1 MVIFILQWNA
11 RSLISNGQ
19 EFKKYIDDLNEKPDI
34 VCVQESWLISRLE
47 FNIKGYNAV
56 RMDRKIGKG
65 GGIITFI
72 KKGIQYREVKR
83 GNELEYVI
91 VEVWS
96 SEGNIK
102 IINFYNPCRLL
113 EREQLEEI
121 WEGINGKTI
130 WCGDFNAHSTL
141 WGNRNDNNGRVI
153 EEFIEEEELVCI
165 NDGTGTRLNTAR
177 GTESAIDITIVTK
190 DIADRCEW
198 EVLRGNTVGSDHY
211 PIKTQVGIECAKE
224 IEVRE
229 EKWILERADWD
240 KFREISEDLLQKI
253 EDNLDVENMC
263 KRISGGIIEAAK
275 MAIPKSKPKIINKIV
290 PWWTKECRKAIKERN
305 KAFKKMKTTHN
316 FQNLMKYKQAQAI
329 VRKTVKKSKK
339 EYWRQFCES
348 IGRTTP
354 VERVWGMIKKM
365 KGNGKEY
372 GYPMLMDG

>member
-211 PIKTQVGIECAKE
+211 PIKTQVGIECAK
-224 IEVRE
+224 
-229 EKWILERADWD
+229 
-240 KFREISEDLLQKI
+240 
-253 EDNLDVENMC
+253 
-263 KRISGGIIEAAK
+263 
-275 MAIPKSKPKIINKIV
+275 
-290 PWWTKECRKAIKERN
+290 
-305 KAFKKMKTTHN
+305 
-316 FQNLMKYKQAQAI
+316 
-329 VRKTVKKSKK
+329 
-339 EYWRQFCES
+339 
-348 IGRTTP
+348 
-354 VERVWGMIKKM
+354 
-365 KGNGKEY
+365 
-372 GYPMLMDG
+372 